1 MGATSVSGKG
11 LGVGRGKG
19 PKNGRTEYVPL
30 LTPHIVTAGYCTT
43 SGAGTV
49 TVTFPA
55 PLVGAASN
63 YVVIATP
70 AAGSTAARVT
80 TTTDSDGNF
89 SAFTLTGAV
98 STAHGYM
105 VSTAGMPFVE

>member
-30 LTPHIVTAGYCTT
+30 LTPHIVTAGHCTT
-43 SGAGTV
+43 SSGGTI
-49 TVTFPA
+49 TVTFSA
-55 PLVGAASN
+55 PLVGSASN
-63 YVVIATP
+63 YVVVATP
-70 AAGSTAARVT
+70 ATGSTAASIAK
-80 TTTDSDGNF
+80 TTDSDGNF

-98 STAHGYM
+98 STVHGYM
-105 VSTAGMPFVE
+105 VSSAGMPFIE

>member
-11 LGVGRGKG
+11 LGVGKGKG
-19 PKNGRTEYVPL
+19 PKNGRTQYVPFL
-30 LTPHIVTAGYCTT
+30 SPHIVTAGYCTT
-43 SGAGTV
+43 SGAGTI

-55 PLVGAASN
+55 PLVGAASS

-70 AAGSTAARVT
+70 ATGSTAPHVAT
-80 TTTDSDGNF
+80 TNDSDGNF
-89 SAFTLTGAV
+89 ASFTLTGAN
-98 STAHGYM
+98 STVHGYM